1 MRKGLKSIS
10 ALLLCCAIS
19 GGAVYA
25 APSERQVSQ
34 ASQQQDGSCT
44 GVVVDETGMTI
55 IGASVV
61 VKGTTNGAIT
71 DLDGKFVIKN
81 VKPGDVI
88 QITYVGYSPVEVK
101 WNGKPRNIRWMEDA
115 A

>member
-1 MRKGLKSIS
+1 MLKGLKSIS

-19 GGAVYA
+19 GGTVLA

-34 ASQQQDGSCT
+34 ANQQQDGTCT
-44 GVVVDETGMTI
+44 GVVVDETGMTV

-61 VKGTTNGAIT
+61 VKGTNNGAIT
-71 DLDGKFVIKN
+71 DLDGKFQIRN

-88 QITYVGYSPVEVK
+88 VVTYVGYSPFEVT
-101 WNGKPRNIRWMEDA
+101 WTSR
-115 A
+115 